1 MFSKVLVLIMG
12 LSFSWISLAGV
23 HDFSSVLEENEKI
36 QKELTQKLQ
45 KQLETR
51 DLGKAHKPDFHRV
64 GEEVVGRGGENVAV
78 ETPEK
83 AKSEKAQSLDVEKKT
98 FKRLSQEFKQAK

>member
-1 MFSKVLVLIMG
+1 MFSKIMVLVVS

-45 KQLETR
+45 RQLETR
-51 DLGKAHKPDFHRV
+51 DLGKTHKPDFHRV

-83 AKSEKAQSLDVEKKT
+83 AKSEKAKALDVEKKT
-98 FKRLSQEFKQAK
+98 FKRLSQELKEAK